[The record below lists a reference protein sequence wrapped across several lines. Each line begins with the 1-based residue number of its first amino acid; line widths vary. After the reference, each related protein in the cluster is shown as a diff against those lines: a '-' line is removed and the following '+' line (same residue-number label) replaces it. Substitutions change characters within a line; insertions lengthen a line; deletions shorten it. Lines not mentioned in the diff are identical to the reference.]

1 MKIALLTDGIYP
13 YVMGGMQKHSYYLAK
28 YLAKNKIQV
37 DLFHFN
43 QSLLN
48 IEELGV
54 FEEEEKK
61 YINSIVLEFP
71 KLSTLPGHYVK
82 ESYRYSEIIFEK
94 IKPNLHQYDFIYTK
108 GFTGWK
114 LIESKMNGLSC
125 PRIGVN
131 FHGYEMFQ
139 PAPSF
144 KVKLQHLILRKPVKW
159 ISKHA
164 DVVFSYGG
172 KITEII
178 ASLGIKHQKIIEIPT
193 GIQESWINK
202 NKLVVNKP
210 KRFIFIG
217 RYERRKGI
225 EELNTV
231 LKELLK
237 TDNFIF
243 EFIGNIPLI
252 RQLKSKKLIYHG
264 EMRNAEQIKVI
275 LQKADVLVC
284 PSHSEGMPNVIM
296 EGMAS
301 GLAIIA
307 TDVGA
312 VAKMVNNKN
321 GRLINATN
329 LKDNLSFALME
340 MISITDEELLSYK
353 QTSIDN
359 VNLLFLWDNVI
370 KNVISSS
377 VNDKASNN

>member
-1 MKIALLTDGIYP
+1 
-13 YVMGGMQKHSYYLAK
+13 MGGMQKHSYYLAK